1 MARQVALL
9 PSFELGRRELA
20 RRGLSLDIKVVHRI
34 TNDLGAQMLTTRT
47 RDLEQGRKCLIP
59 SGQQLR
65 DKNVGV
71 VIDGTLQGFDELMEL
86 LTWHLHRLGAHD
98 AKSVTFLS
106 DGAPWIWD
114 RLDWF
119 HAKIGLNATKAHRVL
134 DWCHGL
140 HHVSLA
146 LEALKPKDEVRQRIF
161 SRLRRH
167 LRAGGSTSCYP
178 SFVRVPKVS
187 RRRQK
192 YGPRSVTRNV
202 MLHT

>member
-1 MARQVALL
+1 MAIDGGRVRLRERRRRQKGKGKSKRCNRKYVPQWREPKLL
-9 PSFELGRRELA
+9 IIFEL
-20 RRGLSLDIKVVHRI
+20 D
-34 TNDLGAQMLTTRT
+34 
-47 RDLEQGRKCLIP
+47 EQGRMKRGTRP
-59 SGQQLR
+59 W
-65 DKNVGV
+65 
-71 VIDGTLQGFDELMEL
+71 IDGTLQGADELMEL
-86 LTWHLHRLGAHD
+86 LAWHLYWLGARD
-98 AKSVTFLS
+98 TKSVTFLS

-119 HAKIGLNATKAHRVL
+119 HAKIGLSATKAHRVL

-140 HHVSLA
+140 HRVSLA

-178 SFVRVPKVS
+178 SFVRVPKAS

-192 YGPRSVTRNV
+192 YEPRSVTCNV